1 MIAMAET
8 HQHDIESILREGR
21 KLLPPSEFSRAANVK
36 SMAEYE
42 ALCRRASRI
51 PRDLGAHRN

>member
-21 KLLPPSEFSRAANVK
+21 KFPPPPEFSRAANVK
-36 SMAEYE
+36 SMAEY
-42 ALCRRASRI
+42 
-51 PRDLGAHRN
+51 